1 MHELGI
7 VFHIIKNIE
16 QVGEKNQL
24 KSVSAVTLELG
35 EVSTVV
41 ETYLRD
47 CWKWAADKSA
57 LLRGAVLKVET
68 IPAVT
73 LCEDCGNTYGT
84 VQYGKTCP
92 VCQSEHTH
100 LVTGSEMNIKE
111 IEAY

>member
-24 KSVSAVTLELG
+24 KAVSAVTLEIG

-41 ETYLRD
+41 ESYLRD
-47 CWKWAADKSA
+47 CWKWATDKSA
-57 LLRGAVLKVET
+57 LMRGAELKVET
-68 IPAVT
+68 ISAVT
-73 LCEDCGNTYGT
+73 LCADCGKTYGT
-84 VQYGKTCP
+84 VQYGRVCP
-92 VCQSEHTH
+92 ECQSEHTH

>member
-7 VFHIIKNIE
+7 VFHIIKNVE
-16 QVGEKNQL
+16 RVGEENRL
-24 KSVSAVTLELG
+24 KAVSAVTLEIG

-41 ETYLRD
+41 ESYLRD
-47 CWKWAADKSA
+47 CWRWATDKSA
-57 LLRGAVLKVET
+57 LLRGAELKVET

-73 LCEDCGNTYGT
+73 LCEDCNNTYGT

-92 VCQSEHTH
+92 VCHSEHTH

-111 IEAY
+111 IEAC